1 MRLCAKN
8 LFSDC
13 FLAEAFISR
22 VSASLVSKAK
32 KTGEG
37 GEKRQFHNQEGLISI
52 WLRPFSN
59 LPTNEFLKKTTTAA
73 TCYTAEKLRQ
83 KQEAAED
90 HYRKLPHLTVGVI
103 LQFEHNDLKGKKRM
117 ILVLL
122 LKNPRCLK
130 ITEKVSFNVASEASY
145 ILTKVKKKLQK

>member
-22 VSASLVSKAK
+22 VSAPLVSKAK

-73 TCYTAEKLRQ
+73 TCYYCCETETEIGGSR
-83 KQEAAED
+83 
-90 HYRKLPHLTVGVI
+90 RS
-103 LQFEHNDLKGKKRM
+103 LQ
-117 ILVLL
+117 
-122 LKNPRCLK
+122 K
-130 ITEKVSFNVASEASY
+130 ITSSNSWGDTS
-145 ILTKVKKKLQK
+145 I

>member
-22 VSASLVSKAK
+22 VSAPLVSKAK
-32 KTGEG
+32 KTGGG

-117 ILVLL
+117 ILVLHL
-122 LKNPRCLK
+122 RNERCLK
-130 ITEKVSFNVASEASY
+130 ITEKVSINVASEAS
-145 ILTKVKKKLQK
+145 